1 MKHILL
7 QAIKFTGISGIGW
20 GLDFCSYVA
29 LGLVS
34 DNLAAN
40 NILSSWI
47 GVTFV
52 FMFAT
57 RRVFQ
62 NSSKIPL
69 KYKYFIYLLYQSVLI
84 VLMSKVL
91 DEINMLILNES
102 TMEIIVRFSSVIA
115 KILVTPITM
124 VLNFLVMKGVI
135 EKL

>member
-1 MKHILL
+1 MKNILL

-20 GLDFCSYVA
+20 SLDFCSYVA

-34 DNLAAN
+34 DNLAVN
-40 NILSSWI
+40 NILSSWT

-84 VLMSKVL
+84 VFISKVL
-91 DEINMLILNES
+91 DEINMLILNDS